1 MNFYLLQLVGKW
13 ISILFVSF
21 ISLFNI
27 NIYNEEKLEI
37 NNENN
42 VKDLKV
48 INNIIEY
55 DTLVTYN
62 NKIPNTVT
70 NVIKE
75 GTVGLIYVQE
85 TETNKIKETVIREPV
100 AELVEKGTGP
110 SGNFVGR
117 LTGYGAGCPGCS
129 KVANVACYT
138 KSGKNHSLINDGI
151 YYEDDQYGKVRILS
165 AAAAKFPC
173 GTIIEVTKNSKEP
186 FYGVVLDRGGTMNSE
201 WSKGRVHI
209 DLAYESNSN
218 VGTDGLLGYNISFK
232 VKRWGW

>member
-1 MNFYLLQLVGKW
+1 MNVYLLQLVGKW

-27 NIYNEEKLEI
+27 DIYNEEKLEV
-37 NNENN
+37 NNENKG
-42 VKDLKV
+42 KDLKV

-55 DTLVTYN
+55 DTVVTYN
-62 NKIPNTVT
+62 NKLPNTVT

-75 GTVGLIYVQE
+75 GTVGLTYVQE
-85 TETNKIKETVIREPV
+85 TETNEIKETVIQEPE

-138 KSGKNHSLINDGI
+138 ESGKNHSLTNDGI
-151 YYEDDQYGKVRILS
+151 YYEDDEYGKIRILS
-165 AAAAKFPC
+165 AASAKFPC
-173 GTIIEVTKNSKEP
+173 GTIIEVTKDGKEP

-201 WSKGRVHI
+201 WSKGKVHI

-218 VGTDGLLGYNISFK
+218 VGTDGLTGYNINFK